1 MMQFTRQFIA
11 RLKKDER
18 GLAAIE
24 YAVLGAIL
32 VAGIVLMGGE
42 LSTALQTAAGKV
54 TSAVTAAGSGGGE
67 G

>member
-32 VAGIVLMGGE
+32 VAGIVVMGDKLSGA
-42 LSTALQTAAGKV
+42 LDSAADKVTTAVSTA
-54 TSAVTAAGSGGGE
+54 GS
-67 G
+67 